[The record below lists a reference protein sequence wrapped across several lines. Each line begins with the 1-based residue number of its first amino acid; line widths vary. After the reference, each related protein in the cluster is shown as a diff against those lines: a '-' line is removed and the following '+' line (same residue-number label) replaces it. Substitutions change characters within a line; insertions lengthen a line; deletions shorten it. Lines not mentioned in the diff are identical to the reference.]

1 MAKLESNSGL
11 TPKLAVEKG
20 AGNKIRAAS
29 FMPLHV
35 DVIERCSVSGKLK
48 GRRGHM

>member
-20 AGNKIRAAS
+20 AGNKIRAS
-29 FMPLHV
+29 FMPLHIEV
-35 DVIERCSVSGKLK
+35 TERCSVSG
-48 GRRGHM
+48 